1 MSHTTSIS
9 LMAGRLKEK
18 WPVSIFENIIYFHG
32 FFPSHANIYRH
43 IKNKS
48 PYTITIINEWLK
60 PEFYRKKDY
69 GKTTR
74 IPIASKYSELIWKAF
89 TDQYGERTCQE
100 MYAKFLEKYRHIDEL
115 IFERELEPRY
125 KAQIL
130 KKYKDIDRLKKPRF
144 RLKWER
150 YYNVPAPFNH
160 IDWRNPY
167 DTIFVWNEKGQ
178 KVAMRGGSG
187 SSGAREVNSKFIFG
201 FSKIN
206 QISRI
211 PSYLFLYNNQ
221 NQLSFLKRFSSLCV
235 PVYDIGANYHLS
247 RSDEEALLRDTTL
260 LEWDKVGWLSTGQ
273 E

>member
-18 WPVSIFENIIYFHG
+18 WPVSIFENIVYSHDH
-32 FFPSHANIYRH
+32 FPSHESIYRH

-60 PEFYRKKDY
+60 PEFYRKKNY
-69 GKTTR
+69 GKTSR
-74 IPIASKYSELIWKAF
+74 VPIATKYSELIWKAF

-130 KKYKDIDRLKKPRF
+130 KKYKDLDRLKRPRF
-144 RLKWER
+144 HLVWER

-167 DTIFVWNEKGQ
+167 DTIFVWHEKGK
-178 KVAMRGGSG
+178 KVATRGGSG

-206 QISRI
+206 QVIKI

-221 NQLSFLKRFSSLCV
+221 NQLLFVKRFPSLRV
-235 PVYDIGANYHLS
+235 PFYDIGANYHLS